1 MSFESS
7 YSLEATVFSYLA
19 AFDDWRVCL
28 SHFVAKGRG
37 EWLMSRVSLAQV
49 FCLACLGVAVAAC
62 SEEVG
67 CENTCIDESTLKV
80 CGSDVV
86 VPCAAGCFEGACRV
100 CADGAMKCEQ
110 GVAYTC
116 RDGVW
121 LEREKCDQGCAGFAC
136 KSACVDGAKKCEQG
150 AAYTCREG
158 EWVELAQCADGC
170 DGDVCRSCREGE
182 RKCAYDAELECRAG
196 AWTIAQTCS
205 LGCGSASCRVC
216 QDGAVKCESDAV
228 WTCTNDAWQETSACD
243 AGCLGGAC
251 RVCAEG
257 AAKCESNGEY
267 RCDGNAWVKI
277 RDCEMGCGGDHCS
290 GDANHNGLRDEFETA
305 TDQGT
310 PCRKYADCEQF
321 CDSAIGYVC
330 STKCTSD
337 AQCIDGY
344 LCRSDGRCSPEAFET
359 VWEVGETDRIVDF
372 PVQYLRACDFRIEW
386 GDGTAPEAHTS
397 CPNELKHEYAEA
409 GQYRVRITG
418 VIDGWTMCDG
428 LSIGINNNANCWQS
442 SCSNKLKEI
451 ASFGPVKMG
460 RAVFSQCKTPIKMP
474 LNDVPNAESL
484 EYMDRYFD
492 SALVSGPIDHWDVSH
507 ALSFERIFEK

>member
-1 MSFESS
+1 
-7 YSLEATVFSYLA
+7 
-19 AFDDWRVCL
+19 
-28 SHFVAKGRG
+28 
-37 EWLMSRVSLAQV
+37 
-49 FCLACLGVAVAAC
+49 
-62 SEEVG
+62 
-67 CENTCIDESTLKV
+67 
-80 CGSDVV
+80 
-86 VPCAAGCFEGACRV
+86 
-100 CADGAMKCEQ
+100 
-110 GVAYTC
+110 
-116 RDGVW
+116 
-121 LEREKCDQGCAGFAC
+121 
-136 KSACVDGAKKCEQG
+136 
-150 AAYTCREG
+150 
-158 EWVELAQCADGC
+158 
-170 DGDVCRSCREGE
+170 
-182 RKCAYDAELECRAG
+182 
-196 AWTIAQTCS
+196 
-205 LGCGSASCRVC
+205 
-216 QDGAVKCESDAV
+216 
-228 WTCTNDAWQETSACD
+228 
-243 AGCLGGAC
+243 
-251 RVCAEG
+251 
-257 AAKCESNGEY
+257 
-267 RCDGNAWVKI
+267 
-277 RDCEMGCGGDHCS
+277 MGCGGDHCS

-428 LSIGINNNANCWQS
+428 LLIGINNNANCWQS

-492 SALVSGPIDHWDVSH
+492 SALVSGPIDH
-507 ALSFERIFEK
+507 